1 MKAECVDSKDA
12 PEGYYAVAG
21 NYHLGCNGCEF
32 TEGCSGVR
40 CQPHD
45 REDGHDV
52 IFKKI
57 PANVSPSS
65 TKRLVIRHDYG
76 DVGLLFE
83 GDSVCRI
90 NILNY
95 GDISAQEVARCPTR
109 SCCSMNAY
117 SPGTHPLSPVRK
129 HIYHIEHHTTLHTLP
144 FPFVFHSF
152 SSINP
157 LTHQHASTPYTR
169 GYYL

>member
-21 NYHLGCNGCEF
+21 NYPLGCKGCEF

-65 TKRLVIRHDYG
+65 TKKLVIRHDYG
-76 DVGLLFE
+76 DVGLCFE

-95 GDISAQEVARCPTR
+95 GDISAQEVAERLLACW
-109 SCCSMNAY
+109 N
-117 SPGTHPLSPVRK
+117 K
-129 HIYHIEHHTTLHTLP
+129 HIHESVEAIQGGSNGKSE
-144 FPFVFHSF
+144 
-152 SSINP
+152 
-157 LTHQHASTPYTR
+157 
-169 GYYL
+169 